1 MNRDEFLNKSF
12 KIPVYPVIPVDSFL
26 DENCFENYSKM
37 FCPHETKPE
46 IIMKLRIL
54 YHGNCFDGVSS
65 AAIFT
70 KFYKTKIHA
79 DAEVFYTP
87 TMHRAGNAFDREQFD
102 GEENAIVDFK
112 YCADERLT
120 WWFDHHQSAFLSEED
135 REHFLADTSGKKFLD
150 TTSKSCAEF
159 IARIA
164 KEKFGFE
171 DESLAE
177 LIEWAHIIDGALYES
192 AAQCVELRSPA
203 LKLMQVIEGEK
214 DANFVEKIIHDLT
227 EKSLDEIVESP
238 EIQAKL
244 KPILQQHWR
253 TVELIKEKAA
263 YDRGVVSFDLTD
275 EKIDGYNKFIPYYFY
290 PETTYNVALTQ
301 SDFRTKISV
310 GSNPW
315 APRPRLHN
323 IAEICER
330 YGGGGH
336 AVVGA
341 VSLKPDALEKGKRI
355 MKEIIEELRFDD

>member
-1 MNRDEFLNKSF
+1 MRFDIYSRLFCVAR
-12 KIPVYPVIPVDSFL
+12 KIAVL
-26 DENCFENYSKM
+26 
-37 FCPHETKPE
+37 
-46 IIMKLRIL
+46 MKLRIL

-70 KFYKTKIHA
+70 KFYRAKFQPN
-79 DAEVFYTP
+79 AEIEYQPVA
-87 TMHRAGNAFDREQFD
+87 HRAGNFFDRNDLNSE
-102 GEENAIVDFK
+102 GENAIVDFK
-112 YCADERLT
+112 YCADDRVT
-120 WWFDHHQSAFLSEED
+120 WWFDHHQSAFLSKED
-135 REHFLADTSGKKFLD
+135 ERHFLQDTSGKKFLD
-150 TTSKSCAEF
+150 TASKSCAEF
-159 IARIA
+159 IAKVAR
-164 KEKFGFE
+164 EKFDFE

-192 AAQCVELRSPA
+192 PAQCVELRSPA

-214 DANFVEKIIHDLT
+214 DPEFVAKIIRTLT
-227 EKSLDEIVESP
+227 EKSLDEILEGE

-244 KPILQQHWR
+244 KPILERHWK
-253 TVELIKEKAA
+253 TVELIKERAK
-263 YDRGVVSFDLTD
+263 YERGVVSFDLTD

-290 PETTYNVALTQ
+290 PQTTYNVALTQ

-315 APRPRLHN
+315 SPRPRLHN

-341 VSLKPDALEKGKRI
+341 VSLKPGEIEKGRQY
-355 MKEIIEELRFDD
+355 MREIIEELRFEE